1 MAYKG
6 RTMKDYDWKWVGN
19 ALGGIGAQK
28 IFACGAVVGKEST
41 F

>member
-6 RTMKDYDWKWVGN
+6 LAMKDYDWKWVGN
-19 ALGGIGAQK
+19 ALGGIGTQK